1 MSLRT
6 CSFFYTLLLLL
17 NISFYVVLYL
27 NVPFQTSNQ
36 AVTCNCPHSVSVNN
50 QKYVL
55 PDNQQVLSQDKIP
68 HTKSRHYLLV
78 VLILSSLEGRR
89 RRDSIRQT
97 WMKGYKEKE
106 LGVLVQFAIGIK
118 DLLTS
123 DMEALSSEQTTHGDL
138 LLLSDLQESY
148 FSLTKKVLLSFKTVD
163 ANINFSYLLKC
174 DDDTFVILDTILK
187 ELAQRT
193 SKQSYYW
200 GFFDGR
206 AHVKRKGKWTEKK
219 WFLCDRYLPYALGGG
234 YILSH
239 DLVKRIVSN
248 SDSLILYNS
257 EDVSVGAWLS
267 PYEAERRHDVRF
279 NTEFVSRGCRNQYV
293 VSHKQSIKDMISK
306 QGLLEEKGKQ
316 CDKEYQTRLSYVYN
330 WTVEPTKCCERK
342 KNIA

>member
-1 MSLRT
+1 MPLRT
-6 CSFFYTLLLLL
+6 FYALLLFSILTFP
-17 NISFYVVLYL
+17 FYIM
-27 NVPFQTSNQ
+27 SNQ
-36 AVTCNCPHSVSVNN
+36 IVSRNPPHPVIDTNTLPEN
-50 QKYVL
+50 QEV
-55 PDNQQVLSQDKIP
+55 PQDKSS
-68 HTKSRHYLLV
+68 HKNYLLV
-78 VLILSSLEGRR
+78 VLILSSLEGRG
-89 RRDSIRQT
+89 RRDSIRRT
-97 WMKGYKEKE
+97 WLKGYKKKE
-106 LGVLVQFAIGIK
+106 VGVLVQFAIGTK
-118 DLLTS
+118 DLSTS

-206 AHVKRKGKWTEKK
+206 APVLRKGKWTEKK

-239 DLVKRIVSN
+239 DLVKHIVSN

-257 EDVSVGAWLS
+257 EDVSVGVWLS
-267 PYEAERRHDVRF
+267 PYNVERRHDMRF
-279 NTEFVSRGCRNQYV
+279 NTEYATKGCRNQYV
-293 VSHKQSIKDMISK
+293 VSHKQIVGDLLSK

-316 CDKEYQTRLSYVYN
+316 CDKEYQAMLSYLYN
-330 WTVEPTKCCERK
+330 WTVEPSKCCERK
-342 KNIA
+342 SRIF